1 MSCIP
6 TFFMIHYYIME
17 SLEQKMGLRKLVDE
31 VEDPIQAQNA
41 LLPGFPGYDVKDVA
55 TLDYTMD
62 IGKLPVNDFTKIGV
76 GINRWQYLFFN
87 PQKNCIEP
95 FQRIGQNSVLP
106 VLDAQ
111 AKNCFPVYKA
121 QEQVQG
127 PIVASN
133 QVVGLEF

>member
-1 MSCIP
+1 
-6 TFFMIHYYIME
+6 MIHYYIME
-17 SLEQKMGLRKLVDE
+17 SLEQKMGLHKLMDE
-31 VEDPIQAQNA
+31 AEDPIQAQYT
-41 LLPGFPGYDVKDVA
+41 LLPGFPGYDFKDVA

-95 FQRIGQNSVLP
+95 FKRIGQNSVLP

-111 AKNCFPVYKA
+111 AKNCFPTYKA

-127 PIVASN
+127 PLAASN
-133 QVVGLEF
+133 QVVGLNFEAGAYEE